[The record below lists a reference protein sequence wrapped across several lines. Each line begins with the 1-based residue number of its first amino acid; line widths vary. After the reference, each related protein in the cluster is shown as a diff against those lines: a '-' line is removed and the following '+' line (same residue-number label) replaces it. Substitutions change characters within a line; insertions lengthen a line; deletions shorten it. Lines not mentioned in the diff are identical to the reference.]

1 MKRQLAASAIL
12 SVLSVLGAP
21 ALADTCTSVAQAAT
35 RSALESAE
43 AAGRRTALVRTTC
56 AGQRQTFVL
65 HRLQTASGA
74 GVLVRAIPGVKSG
87 QIIAAD
93 DKREFSA
100 ATPARIIRVGQ

>member
-1 MKRQLAASAIL
+1 MKRELVALAVL
-12 SVLSVLGAP
+12 SVLSAP
-21 ALADTCTSVAQAAT
+21 ASADTCAAAAEAAT

-65 HRLQTASGA
+65 YRLQTASGA
-74 GVLVRAIPGVKSG
+74 GVVVRAISGVRSG
-87 QIIAAD
+87 QLIAPG

-100 ATPARIIRVGQ
+100 ATPARLIRVGQ